1 VDKYKFSIQDIEVV
15 NPEGWK
21 DFELRLKRDDDI
33 AGLLISSTN
42 KFTFKGDGYDLIKDR
57 FDNNYNDKLT
67 AKIEVLENNSY
78 SEKYNG
84 VIILTDVLFNLEKKT
99 AQATI
104 EDASFQGAIQANKNV
119 KSFLNAG
126 MTKNGEQV
134 TTIQLYN
141 LNYFIANGNYF
152 TLPALA
158 DRKAYLLKDAL
169 DFMVRFMTDDIVK
182 GVQSA
187 YLDDT
192 ANFDGYLP
200 YITTGEAIRLANSD
214 APNVSFSELI
224 TFLSKTYDLTF
235 DFVTVSGEIVMRIE
249 DRAFFF
255 QSDVTDTFRDLT
267 DLTLNIDA
275 QKIASHLEVG
285 NNTTADAGNCSLTT
299 RFFSFQEEDYTLKG
313 KGNVDKLIDL
323 KTDFVTD
330 SNVIQYIV
338 TNFSDDEFDDNIV
351 IVQAAYHQVAEPK
364 YRAAQFQ
371 STSYCSNNYYYN
383 GSFTNDKIID
393 RNLNAI
399 PNSITKYL
407 TAATTP
413 ALAEIKKNIDGLFDI
428 PQIIQLSL
436 MKHDIRVNY
445 DDEKY
450 DLGSNYNE
458 TPNTYYDIPYSGK
471 FSFQVGS
478 WVWFTLTSIKTLYQ
492 PGFGYYD
499 TYAAFISIHLS
510 IERWNTNLTG
520 TAEEIISTPVEN
532 FILNHNNIAS
542 LGTSNMYNNI
552 FRPFQ
557 KTKYKSIAA
566 TLDCAAGEKII
577 ARLNIT
583 LTHSLQVKQ
592 LYWNIKKSPLTY
604 FECLGAEDDAGTYK
618 VFNPNDF
625 KARLYKFRKNVSL
638 SRTDNI
644 RDNTRSSLIINELS
658 DTTLDKTVWIEE
670 MVNNVETG
678 ETSFTMIN

>member
-1 VDKYKFSIQDIEVV
+1 MDKYKFSIQDIEVV

-42 KFTFKGDGYDLIKDR
+42 KFTFKGNGYDIIKDR

-67 AKIEVLENNSY
+67 AKIEVLENNNY

-104 EDASFQGAIQANKNV
+104 EDASFQGAIQGNKNI
-119 KSFLNAG
+119 KAIIDSG
-126 MTKNGEQV
+126 MTKNGVQITSPEDF
-134 TTIQLYN
+134 N
-141 LNYFIANGNYF
+141 LDYFIANGTYQN
-152 TLPALA
+152 LA
-158 DRKAYLLKDAL
+158 DRKAYLLKDTL

-214 APNVSFSELI
+214 APNISFSELI

-235 DFVTVSGEIVMRIE
+235 DFITVSGEIVMRIE

-285 NNTTADAGNCSLTT
+285 NNTTADSGNCSLTT
-299 RFFSFQEEDYTLKG
+299 RFFSFQKEDYALRG
-313 KGNVDKLIDL
+313 KGNVDKLINL
-323 KTDFVTD
+323 TIDFVTD
-330 SNVIQYIV
+330 SNVIEFIV
-338 TNFSDDEFDDNIV
+338 GNLSNDKFDDDII
-351 IVQAAYHQVAEPK
+351 IVQAAYYKVSEPK
-364 YRAAQFQ
+364 YRAATFVNAD
-371 STSYCSNNYYYN
+371 YCSGDPYYN
-383 GSFTNDKIID
+383 GSFTNDKIIN
-393 RNLNAI
+393 RVLGAI
-399 PNSITKYL
+399 PGAIFKQLTTTASPARAEQSTAFDEHLLLQLVPAFPYLNSRVPFPDVIYDTGGYY
-407 TAATTP
+407 
-413 ALAEIKKNIDGLFDI
+413 NISD
-428 PQIIQLSL
+428 
-436 MKHDIRVNY
+436 
-445 DDEKY
+445 
-450 DLGSNYNE
+450 
-458 TPNTYYDIPYSGK
+458 PNKTFYDIPFPGKYSFKARINFKVQILYYTQIGQLHK
-471 FSFQVGS
+471 GWLKYGV
-478 WVWFTLTSIKTLYQ
+478 WVRL
-492 PGFGYYD
+492 
-499 TYAAFISIHLS
+499 
-510 IERWNTNLTG
+510 ERWNAAGTIRREYKDSPTQIPTLLTG
-520 TAEEIISTPVEN
+520 VLTVD
-532 FILNHNNIAS
+532 NIVS
-542 LGTSNMYNNI
+542 LGI
-552 FRPFQ
+552 RDV
-557 KTKYKSIAA
+557 SI
-566 TLDCAAGEKII
+566 TMDCANGDRILVKTILAVYEHQPSMEI
-577 ARLNIT
+577 
-583 LTHSLQVKQ
+583 SLYLFKT
-592 LYWNIKKSPLTY
+592 PDTY
-604 FECLGAEDDAGTYK
+604 FECSGSEDDGGVYEE
-618 VFNPNDF
+618 FDPNSF